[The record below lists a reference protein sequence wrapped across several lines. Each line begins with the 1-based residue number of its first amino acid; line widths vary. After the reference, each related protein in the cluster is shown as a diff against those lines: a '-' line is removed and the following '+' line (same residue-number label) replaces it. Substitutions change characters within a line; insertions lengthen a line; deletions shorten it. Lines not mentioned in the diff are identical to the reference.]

1 MTGHLLGWGPA
12 ALWAAVLFLLSEL
25 QGTGVGLPAGTDKLV
40 HGGLYLILGFALAW
54 GKERTG
60 SGVPVILLLLV
71 GVGYGALDE
80 WHQSFV
86 PGRDVSVGD
95 WGANIVGMIIGL
107 LLFSSFY
114 SRSRGK
120 KRSPSEG
127 TTTTGST

>member
-1 MTGHLLGWGPA
+1 M
-12 ALWAAVLFLLSEL
+12 SEL

-95 WGANIVGMIIGL
+95 WGANIAGVIIGL

-120 KRSPSEG
+120 KRSPSQG